1 MKRMAVT
8 MILVA
13 LVAGCAT
20 QTPMQRWAT
29 VQTSASAS
37 LEAVTIYSQ
46 AGYLELEDA
55 ERIDVLVDVVDIAL
69 ARAKEHAETG
79 QVDLMEAALDTALK
93 ALDRLALYLEA
104 KE

>member
-1 MKRMAVT
+1 MRRIAVT
-8 MILVA
+8 IVLAA

-20 QTPMQRWAT
+20 TPMQKWAT

-46 AGYLELEDA
+46 AGYLELEEA

-79 QVDLMEAALDTALK
+79 QVDLMDAALDTALK
-93 ALDRLALYLEA
+93 ALDRLALYLEP
-104 KE
+104 KD